1 MRITPHPYIE
11 VDIRNARDRKNG
23 DGKTKLITFN
33 KKDIFAIKI
42 LLKELVKNLYTDNQ
56 LFFYTNN
63 GILKCNPQLANSF
76 RISYTNYRGQKIDIL
91 PMVIPSTE
99 NEYKVYEGV
108 LIYLNGTMDDNVM
121 LTSQELRYVLYELEE
136 MNIDTLCLEMFNCYF
151 IHREDESKEIT
162 FNRPNKDINTEK
174 LENQEIVDIK
184 VKSKNTI
191 PDI

>member
-1 MRITPHPYIE
+1 M
-11 VDIRNARDRKNG
+11 
-23 DGKTKLITFN
+23 
-33 KKDIFAIKI
+33 
-42 LLKELVKNLYTDNQ
+42 KNLYTDNQ

-136 MNIDTLCLEMFNCYF
+136 MNIL
-151 IHREDESKEIT
+151 S
-162 FNRPNKDINTEK
+162 
-174 LENQEIVDIK
+174 Q
-184 VKSKNTI
+184 
-191 PDI
+191 